1 MNFKKILG
9 IVFLNLIFCNFV
21 FAAATIYN
29 YSAGSTYSKKG
40 YITGNVAVA
49 NSSGAIQKAK
59 EVCKDIGFKPE
70 TLKFDNCAID
80 LLKISDSFELARTQ
94 EYILAKR
101 AKEENDIEMSFS
113 YETESGENINK
124 ESKWNK
130 FWGGV
135 AYIISEHGE
144 DILNLAIDLKYD
156 TNYSGYNTTTN
167 QVSSNRGGLR
177 CVAQRVGTVTHQNCK
192 GADGTHIY
200 CMYQQI
206 GKSNV
211 RRTCRDKSRK

>member
-1 MNFKKILG
+1 VNYKKVLG
-9 IVFLNLIFCNFV
+9 IIFLNLVFCNFV
-21 FAAATIYN
+21 FADATIYN
-29 YSAGSTYSKKG
+29 YSTNSTYNKDGRIS
-40 YITGNVAVA
+40 GNIGVA
-49 NSSGAIQKAK
+49 NSNNAIQKAK
-59 EVCKDIGFKPE
+59 KVCKDIGFKPE
-70 TLKFDNCAID
+70 SLKFDNCAID
-80 LLKISDSFELARTQ
+80 LLKTNDSFELARTQ

-101 AKEENDIEMSFS
+101 AKEENDIEMSYS
-113 YETESGENINK
+113 YVSQSGENITK
-124 ESKWNK
+124 ESKWDK

-156 TNYSGYNTTTN
+156 TNYSSSSNTTN
-167 QVSSNRGGLR
+167 QISSNKGGLR
-177 CVAQRVGTVTHQNCK
+177 CIAQRAGTVTHQNCK

-211 RRTCRDKSRK
+211 RRTCRDKSRY

>member
-9 IVFLNLIFCNFV
+9 IIFLNLIFCNFV
-21 FAAATIYN
+21 FADATIYN
-29 YSAGSTYSKKG
+29 YSSNSTYNKDGRIS
-40 YITGNVAVA
+40 GNVGIAK
-49 NSSGAIQKAK
+49 SSIEKAK

-80 LLKISDSFELARTQ
+80 LLKTSDSFELARTQ

-101 AKEENDIEMSFS
+101 AKAENDIEMSYS
-113 YETESGENINK
+113 YVSQSGEDINK
-124 ESKWNK
+124 ESKWDK

-144 DILNLAIDLKYD
+144 EILNLAIDLKYG
-156 TNYSGYNTTTN
+156 TNNSGYNTTTN

-206 GKSNV
+206 GKSNI
-211 RRTCRDKSRK
+211 RRTCRDKSRY

>member
-9 IVFLNLIFCNFV
+9 IIFLNLIFCNFV
-21 FAAATIYN
+21 FADATIYN
-29 YSAGSTYSKKG
+29 YSSNSTYNKDGRIS
-40 YITGNVAVA
+40 GNVGIAK
-49 NSSGAIQKAK
+49 SSIEKAK

-80 LLKISDSFELARTQ
+80 LLKTSDSFELARTQ

-101 AKEENDIEMSFS
+101 AKAENDIEMSYS
-113 YETESGENINK
+113 YVSQSGEDINK
-124 ESKWNK
+124 ESKWDK

-144 DILNLAIDLKYD
+144 EILNLAIDLKYG
-156 TNYSGYNTTTN
+156 TNNSGYNTTTN

-211 RRTCRDKSRK
+211 RRTCRDKSIRY

>member
-1 MNFKKILG
+1 MSFKKILG
-9 IVFLNLIFCNFV
+9 IFFLNLIFCNFV
-21 FAAATIYN
+21 FADATIYN
-29 YSAGSTYSKKG
+29 YSSSSTYNKDGRIS
-40 YITGNVAVA
+40 GNIGVAK
-49 NSSGAIQKAK
+49 STIQKAK
-59 EVCKDIGFKPE
+59 DVCKDIGFKPE

-80 LLKISDSFELARTQ
+80 LLKTSESFELARTQ

-101 AKEENDIEMSFS
+101 AKEKNDIELSFS

-124 ESKWNK
+124 ESKWDK

-135 AYIISEHGE
+135 GYIISEHGDE
-144 DILNLAIDLKYD
+144 ILALALDLKYD
-156 TNYSGYNTTTN
+156 TNLSGSNSTN
-167 QVSSNRGGLR
+167 QVNANIGGLR
-177 CVAQRVGTVTHQNCK
+177 CVSQRVGTVTHQNCK

-211 RRTCRDKSRK
+211 RRTCRDKSIRY

>member
-9 IVFLNLIFCNFV
+9 IIFLNLIFCNFV
-21 FAAATIYN
+21 FADATIYN
-29 YSAGSTYSKKG
+29 YSSDSTYNKDGRIS
-40 YITGNVAVA
+40 GNVGIAK
-49 NSSGAIQKAK
+49 SSIEKAK

-80 LLKISDSFELARTQ
+80 LLKTSDSFELARTQ

-101 AKEENDIEMSFS
+101 AKAENDIEMSYS
-113 YETESGENINK
+113 YVSQSGEDINK
-124 ESKWNK
+124 ESKWDK

-144 DILNLAIDLKYD
+144 EILNLAIDLKYG
-156 TNYSGYNTTTN
+156 TNNSGYNTTTN

-211 RRTCRDKSRK
+211 RRTCRDKSRY

>member
-1 MNFKKILG
+1 MNFLKILG
-9 IVFLNLIFCNFV
+9 IILLNLIFHNFV
-21 FAAATIYN
+21 FADATVYN
-29 YSAGSTYSKKG
+29 YSANSTYNNKG
-40 YITGNVAVA
+40 RITGNVAVA
-49 NSSGAIQKAK
+49 NSINAIQKAK
-59 EVCKDIGFKPE
+59 DVCKDIGFKPG

-80 LLKISDSFELARTQ
+80 LLKTSESFELARTQ

-101 AKEENDIEMSFS
+101 AKEKNDIELSFS

-124 ESKWNK
+124 ESKWDK

-135 AYIISEHGE
+135 GYIISEHGDE
-144 DILNLAIDLKYD
+144 ILALALDLKYD
-156 TNYSGYNTTTN
+156 TNLSGSNTTN
-167 QVSSNRGGLR
+167 QVNANIGGLR
-177 CVAQRVGTVTHQNCK
+177 CVSQRVGTVTHQNCK

-211 RRTCRDKSRK
+211 RRTCRDKSIRY

>member
-144 DILNLAIDLKYD
+144 DILNLAIDLKYG
-156 TNYSGYNTTTN
+156 TNYSGQNTTD
-167 QVSSNRGGLR
+167 QVSSSMGEWR
-177 CVAQRVGTVTHQNCK
+177 CVSQRLGKVVHQNCK
-192 GADGTHIY
+192 RGSEHIY

-211 RRTCRDKSRK
+211 RRTCRDKSRY